1 MLARTAT
8 ADRTQTAFALL
19 AAATVMAIAGCGGD
33 HGAKVGSGAER
44 APATTAAAAPAAP
57 GGLPRSVVVLGHSG
71 ATGENSD
78 PSRPGA
84 EVREN
89 SWATGTNPAVNSVYA
104 RMLATN
110 PAVKGHNINL
120 AQGGA
125 TVRDL
130 VSQAEIVGPLLPK
143 ADLVL
148 IQIMDNDIDCPT
160 TAGELATFGST
171 FRTALETLAKGAPE
185 SRWLVVSQFG
195 SPTTGVKTLTL
206 AQRRSL
212 GGTGPC
218 DLLDPAGR
226 VMPGPLAKLEQAIHG
241 YESQLTVGC
250 KRFTQCRYDGGAFGR
265 IVDKAEYMSSDLG
278 HFSIEGHAKA
288 AAVAWTAMR
297 RAGLVP
303 SSG

>member
-1 MLARTAT
+1 MLARTAM
-8 ADRTQTAFALL
+8 ADRAQTAFVVL
-19 AAATVMAIAGCGGD
+19 AAATLLAIAGCGGD
-33 HGAKVGSGAER
+33 DGAKEGSGAGR
-44 APATTAAAAPAAP
+44 APATAASAASEA
-57 GGLPRSVVVLGHSG
+57 LPRSIVVLGHSG

-104 RMLATN
+104 RMLATD

-130 VSQAEIVGPLLPK
+130 VSQAEIVGSLLPK
-143 ADLVL
+143 ADVVL

-226 VMPGPLAKLEQAIHG
+226 VMPGPVAKLEQAIHG
-241 YESQLTVGC
+241 YESQLRVGC

-265 IVDKAEYMSSDLG
+265 IVDKAEYVSSDLG
-278 HFSIEGHAKA
+278 HFSIKGHAKA

-303 SSG
+303 RSG

>member
-1 MLARTAT
+1 VA
-8 ADRTQTAFALL
+8 
-19 AAATVMAIAGCGGD
+19 
-33 HGAKVGSGAER
+33 S
-44 APATTAAAAPAAP
+44 

-78 PSRPGA
+78 PSQPGA

-89 SWATGTNPAVNSVYA
+89 SWATGTNPAVNSVYT
-104 RMLATN
+104 RILAQS
-110 PAVKGHNINL
+110 AAIKGHNPNL

-130 VSQAEIVGPLLPK
+130 VFQAELVGPLLPK
-143 ADLVL
+143 PDLVL

-160 TAGELATFGST
+160 TASELATFRST
-171 FRTALETLAKGAPE
+171 FRTALNTLAKAAPE

-195 SPTTGVKTLTL
+195 SPTTYVKTLTR
-206 AQRRSL
+206 AQRQSS

-218 DLLDPAGR
+218 DLFDLSGR
-226 VMPGPLAKLEQAIHG
+226 IMPGPMAKLEKAIHG
-241 YESQLTVGC
+241 YESQLRDAC

-265 IVDKAEYMSSDLG
+265 IVDKAEYVSSDMN
-278 HFSIEGHAKA
+278 HSSIKGHAKA
-288 AAVAWTAMR
+288 AAVAWTALR

-303 SSG
+303 RSR